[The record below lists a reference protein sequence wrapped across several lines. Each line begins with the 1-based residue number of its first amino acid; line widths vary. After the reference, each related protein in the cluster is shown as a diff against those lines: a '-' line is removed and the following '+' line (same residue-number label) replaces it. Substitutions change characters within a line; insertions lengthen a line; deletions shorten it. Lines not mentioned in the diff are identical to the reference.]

1 MQAPYRESSESLR
14 MRADAL
20 EIENVILRSRIKR
33 LENKGKQ
40 RDRRVLVRFLTQ
52 AMVVVFVILFA
63 AAILSACVSVVG
75 AAAWQG
81 VGLQ

>member
-1 MQAPYRESSESLR
+1 MQAPYRESSETLR

-40 RDRRVLVRFLTQ
+40 RDRRSLVKWLTH
-52 AMVVVFVILFA
+52 AMAVVFVIVFA
-63 AAILSACVSVVG
+63 AAVLSACVSVIG

-81 VGLQ
+81 VNIQ